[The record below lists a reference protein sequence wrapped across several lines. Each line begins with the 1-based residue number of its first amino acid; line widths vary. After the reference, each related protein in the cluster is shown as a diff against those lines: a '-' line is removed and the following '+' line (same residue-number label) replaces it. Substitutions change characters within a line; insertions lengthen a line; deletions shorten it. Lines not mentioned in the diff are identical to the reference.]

1 MQSQCGEKT
10 ERPTA
15 SRTGLVGRFIN
26 HFEEWA
32 VIAALAGMTILYSL
46 SVLSRYITKT
56 SMPWTD
62 ELVRHLFIWAT
73 FLGASIGVR
82 KGAHLGVA
90 VVQNLLPPKG
100 QKTFAVL
107 ITLCCV
113 FTCVIL
119 VWHGTAMVHLQFT
132 MGQKSSQLGIPIYWV
147 GLAIPVGLSLCL
159 IRFIQVLFL
168 KLRA

>member
-1 MQSQCGEKT
+1 MQTQHGEKT
-10 ERPTA
+10 KGPIVSA
-15 SRTGLVGRFIN
+15 SNLLGRFVN

-32 VIAALAGMTILYSL
+32 TIAALAGMTILYAL

-90 VVQNLLPPKG
+90 VVQNLLPPRG
-100 QKTFAVL
+100 QKIFAIL

-113 FTCVIL
+113 FTCAVL
-119 VWHGTAMVHLQFT
+119 VRHGVAMVHLQLT
-132 MGQKSSQLGIPIYWV
+132 MGQRSSQLGIPVYWV
-147 GLAIPVGLSLCL
+147 GLAIPVGLLLCL
-159 IRFIQVLFL
+159 IRFIQILFL

>member
-1 MQSQCGEKT
+1 MQAQPDKETK
-10 ERPTA
+10 ETA
-15 SRTGLVGRFIN
+15 LSVSGLPGKFIN

-32 VIAALAGMTILYSL
+32 VIAAIAGMTILYSL

-82 KGAHLGVA
+82 RGAHLGVS
-90 VVQNLLPPKG
+90 VVQNLMPPMGK
-100 QKTFAVL
+100 KIFAIL

-119 VWHGTAMVHLQFT
+119 VRYGVAMVSLQFA
-132 MGQKSSQLGIPIYWV
+132 MDQRSSQLGIPIYWV
-147 GLAIPVGLSLCL
+147 GLAIPVGLLLCL
-159 IRFIQVLFL
+159 IRFIQDLFS